1 MYSNVDIRN
10 GCYGVVKYNKDG
22 NEIAFMERGKAVY
35 LEGVSESI
43 ENGDISWRL
52 SFSYLGKQKYIDLPK
67 QEISDKKLIALLAG
81 KGADVTAKYF
91 DAFIDSLRL
100 QEAQINSAVRSYK
113 NVGWIRVEEEDQG
126 LQWRFRCC
134 KLVGAQD
141 GEYTGDL
148 VLKPQGTING
158 WTSMVKEEVLGKP
171 ALETVLVAALS
182 AVVVGLIVDVTTGE
196 NPIVHMNFSSGKG
209 KSTVCYLAAS
219 TAGEPFDGKKQ
230 VADKHGVNSEKISVY
245 GSWGSTEK
253 ATITSHAGN
262 HGMVAVLNELGKFAG
277 RDMTEIVFNLS
288 EGTDIVRLNKE
299 LKKVLSEG
307 FATTFISCGEMSL
320 VKRCKRKLEGLNIR
334 VLEIEEQ
341 MTVDADHSRR
351 IKDGARKHNGWATPK
366 LAKFIIDNGSKEMVK
381 ALYDQVLLELL
392 QKAPCDISD
401 RFIEKFP
408 AFFVTTARLAKYAL
422 GLEFDE
428 SAIIEFCYRCYR
440 KSADSKG
447 EVDESYEDIL
457 EECRVNVANFYHSS
471 QEHPPKVLWGSVK
484 YPRTIDGDRELVAE
498 YGLRKSVLKELLE
511 AHGHENVNTCLAKW
525 KTAGVLD
532 HEKGRNTRERVINAL
547 GKKEDLYVL
556 QEWRPYVKKGGG
568 SNVIRSILAS
578 RDSEDSENFVR
589 EGA

>member
-1 MYSNVDIRN
+1 MYGNVDIQK
-10 GCYGVVKYNKDG
+10 GFYGVVKYDKDG
-22 NEIAFMERGKAVY
+22 NEIGFSAYGKAVY
-35 LEGVSESI
+35 LDSISESI
-43 ENGDISWRL
+43 ENGDVSWRL
-52 SFSYLGKQKYIDLPK
+52 RFSYLGRQKYVDLHK
-67 QEISDKKLIALLAG
+67 QEISDKKLISLLAG

-91 DAFIDSLRL
+91 DTFIDTLRL
-100 QEAQINSAVRSYK
+100 QESQINFAIRSYK
-113 NVGWIRVEEEDQG
+113 NVGWIRVDEQG
-126 LQWRFRCC
+126 QGVQWRYRCC
-134 KLVGAQD
+134 KLVGSHD

-148 VLKPQGTING
+148 HLKPKGSFKE
-158 WTSMVKEEVLGKP
+158 WVMMVKNEVLGKP

-230 VADKHGVNSEKISVY
+230 VTDKYGVNSEKISVY

-262 HGMVAVLNELGKFAG
+262 RGMVAVLNELGKFAG

-299 LKKVLSEG
+299 LKKVVSEG

-341 MTVDADHSRR
+341 MTLSAEHSRR
-351 IKDGARKHNGWATPK
+351 IKDGARKHNGWAAPK
-366 LAKFIIDNGSKEMVK
+366 LAKFIIDNGGKEMVK
-381 ALYDQVLLELL
+381 YLYDQVLLELL

-408 AFFVTTARLAKYAL
+408 AFFVTTVRLARYAL
-422 GLEFDE
+422 GLEFNE
-428 SAIIEFCYRCYR
+428 STIIEFCYRCYR
-440 KSADSKG
+440 KSVEDRG
-447 EVDESYEDIL
+447 EIDESYEDVL
-457 EECRVNVANFYHSS
+457 EECRVNIANFYHPS
-471 QEHPPKVLWGSVK
+471 QEYPPKVLWGAVK
-484 YPRTIDGDRELVAE
+484 YPNTIVGERELVAE
-498 YGLRKSVLKELLE
+498 YALRKSVLKDILN

-525 KTAGVLD
+525 KALGVLSY
-532 HEKGRNTRERVINAL
+532 EKGHNTRERVVNAL

-568 SNVIRSILAS
+568 QDVI
-578 RDSEDSENFVR
+578 
-589 EGA
+589 